1 MEQSEGNEVSS
12 VSNNAKVDVSPK
24 SKQKKKSLCRM
35 LMNKKTKVGCL
46 EPSYKDRDSNKNF
59 KVENSQ
65 HGSQTSTKLSL
76 CCAMTERSR
85 TPPQSLTV
93 SRLSPTTL
101 SHTSVKSEV
110 ASINGDCQTDVQIEK
125 EETFVSDEQTD
136 QASQADQTGQVDQ
149 SAQATQATQAT
160 QAVQTTRTVQA
171 TQAIQAMSQTVIRR
185 NNVAVEKKQRPST
198 YIEGKLGNVHSL

>member
-1 MEQSEGNEVSS
+1 MEQSEGNEICS
-12 VSNNAKVDVSPK
+12 VSNVVKVDVSPK
-24 SKQKKKSLCRM
+24 LKQKKKSLCHM

-46 EPSYKDRDSNKNF
+46 EQSYENENSNKNS
-59 KVENSQ
+59 KIDSSQ

-110 ASINGDCQTDVQIEK
+110 ASVNGDCQTNVLLKKKEICIESDARIQETIIKQNSTAIAK
-125 EETFVSDEQTD
+125 EQCHS
-136 QASQADQTGQVDQ
+136 
-149 SAQATQATQAT
+149 
-160 QAVQTTRTVQA
+160 
-171 TQAIQAMSQTVIRR
+171 I
-185 NNVAVEKKQRPST
+185 
-198 YIEGKLGNVHSL
+198 YIEGKFTYIYAHPKSSFTNEFGRFIEYVYKEFPVLIIDN

>member
-1 MEQSEGNEVSS
+1 MEQNEGNEISS
-12 VSNNAKVDVSPK
+12 VSNIAKVDVSPK

-46 EPSYKDRDSNKNF
+46 EPSYKDEDSNKNS
-59 KVENSQ
+59 KIDSSQ

-101 SHTSVKSEV
+101 SRTSVKSEV
-110 ASINGDCQTDVQIEK
+110 ASVNGDCQANVLVKK
-125 EETFVSDEQTD
+125 EDIHVENDD
-136 QASQADQTGQVDQ
+136 
-149 SAQATQATQAT
+149 QATQETMIKKNSA
-160 QAVQTTRTVQA
+160 AVAKEQCRSA
-171 TQAIQAMSQTVIRR
+171 
-185 NNVAVEKKQRPST
+185 
-198 YIEGKLGNVHSL
+198 YIEGKLTNYIHIYFKIS

>member
-1 MEQSEGNEVSS
+1 LIFELREGVKGVLADPALDAPAASIMEQSEGNDVSS
-12 VSNNAKVDVSPK
+12 VSNKVEVSPK

-46 EPSYKDRDSNKNF
+46 ESSYKDGDSNKNS
-59 KVENSQ
+59 KIENSH

-101 SHTSVKSEV
+101 SRTSVKSEI
-110 ASINGDCQTDVQIEK
+110 ASINEDRQTDVLVER
-125 EETFVSDEQTD
+125 EEMPVANNQ
-136 QASQADQTGQVDQ
+136 
-149 SAQATQATQAT
+149 AQALQE
-160 QAVQTTRTVQA
+160 TV
-171 TQAIQAMSQTVIRR
+171 VRR
-185 NNVAVEKKQRPST
+185 SNIVGKEQRPST
-198 YIEGKLGNVHSL
+198 YIEGKLGNICYKN

>member
-1 MEQSEGNEVSS
+1 MEQSEGNDVSS
-12 VSNNAKVDVSPK
+12 VSNKVEVSPK

-46 EPSYKDRDSNKNF
+46 ESYKDGDSNKNS
-59 KVENSQ
+59 KIENSH

-101 SHTSVKSEV
+101 SRTSVKSEI
-110 ASINGDCQTDVQIEK
+110 ASINEDRQTDVLIEQ
-125 EETFVSDEQTD
+125 EEIPVVNDE
-136 QASQADQTGQVDQ
+136 AE
-149 SAQATQATQAT
+149 
-160 QAVQTTRTVQA
+160 AVQETV
-171 TQAIQAMSQTVIRR
+171 VRR
-185 NNVAVEKKQRPST
+185 SNVALGKERPST
-198 YIEGKLGNVHSL
+198 YIEGKLGKCIYNN

>member
-1 MEQSEGNEVSS
+1 MEQSEGNKICSI
-12 VSNNAKVDVSPK
+12 SNIAKVDSPK

-46 EPSYKDRDSNKNF
+46 EPSYKDEDSNKNS
-59 KVENSQ
+59 KTDSSQ

-101 SHTSVKSEV
+101 SHTSVRSEV
-110 ASINGDCQTDVQIEK
+110 ASVNGDYQANILVKK
-125 EETFVSDEQTD
+125 EEIHIESDAQVTQETMIQKNSTAVVKEQCRG
-136 QASQADQTGQVDQ
+136 A
-149 SAQATQATQAT
+149 
-160 QAVQTTRTVQA
+160 
-171 TQAIQAMSQTVIRR
+171 
-185 NNVAVEKKQRPST
+185 
-198 YIEGKLGNVHSL
+198 YIEGKLANYIYRYLKSQISTSLADV

>member
-1 MEQSEGNEVSS
+1 MEQSEGNEISS
-12 VSNNAKVDVSPK
+12 VSNVAKIDISPK

-46 EPSYKDRDSNKNF
+46 EQSYKNEDSNKNS
-59 KVENSQ
+59 KIDSSQ

-101 SHTSVKSEV
+101 SCTSVKSEV
-110 ASINGDCQTDVQIEK
+110 ASMNGDCQTNVQLRK
-125 EETFVSDEQTD
+125 EEIYVESDTQITQETIIKKNSIAVTREQCH
-136 QASQADQTGQVDQ
+136 
-149 SAQATQATQAT
+149 
-160 QAVQTTRTVQA
+160 
-171 TQAIQAMSQTVIRR
+171 
-185 NNVAVEKKQRPST
+185 ST
-198 YIEGKLGNVHSL
+198 YIEGKLAYHIYTHLGHYHITHPGCCW

>member
-1 MEQSEGNEVSS
+1 MEQCEETN
-12 VSNNAKVDVSPK
+12 VSNAKADISPK

-46 EPSYKDRDSNKNF
+46 ETSYKDGDSNKNS
-59 KVENSQ
+59 KLENSQ
-65 HGSQTSTKLSL
+65 HGSHTSTKLSL

-110 ASINGDCQTDVQIEK
+110 ASANGNCQTDVMIEK
-125 EETFVSDEQTD
+125 EEMYIASTHNVQETIEKNSVFMGKERQSTFT
-136 QASQADQTGQVDQ
+136 
-149 SAQATQATQAT
+149 
-160 QAVQTTRTVQA
+160 
-171 TQAIQAMSQTVIRR
+171 
-185 NNVAVEKKQRPST
+185 
-198 YIEGKLGNVHSL
+198 EGKNLILIKNLKFFEFYPFL

>member
-1 MEQSEGNEVSS
+1 MRREHKGHILADPAPAASTMEQSEGNDMSS
-12 VSNNAKVDVSPK
+12 VSNKVEVSPK

-46 EPSYKDRDSNKNF
+46 ESYKDGDSNKNS
-59 KVENSQ
+59 KIENSQ

-101 SHTSVKSEV
+101 SRTSVKSEI
-110 ASINGDCQTDVQIEK
+110 ASINEDRQTDVLVEQEAIPVVNDEA
-125 EETFVSDEQTD
+125 EPVQETV
-136 QASQADQTGQVDQ
+136 V
-149 SAQATQATQAT
+149 
-160 QAVQTTRTVQA
+160 
-171 TQAIQAMSQTVIRR
+171 RR
-185 NNVAVEKKQRPST
+185 SNVAVGKEQRHST
-198 YIEGKLGNVHSL
+198 YIEGKLVNCILTIGLFLIWI

>member
-1 MEQSEGNEVSS
+1 MEQNEGNDVSS
-12 VSNNAKVDVSPK
+12 VSNKVEVSPK

-46 EPSYKDRDSNKNF
+46 ESSYKDGDSHKNS
-59 KVENSQ
+59 KIENSQ

-101 SHTSVKSEV
+101 SRTSVKSEI
-110 ASINGDCQTDVQIEK
+110 ASINEDRQTDVLVEK
-125 EETFVSDEQTD
+125 EEHVAND
-136 QASQADQTGQVDQ
+136 QA
-149 SAQATQATQAT
+149 
-160 QAVQTTRTVQA
+160 QAVQ
-171 TQAIQAMSQTVIRR
+171 QTIVRR
-185 NNVAVEKKQRPST
+185 NNVAVGKEQRHST
-198 YIEGKLGNVHSL
+198 YIEGKLENCIPTIKYY

>member
-1 MEQSEGNEVSS
+1 MEQCEETN
-12 VSNNAKVDVSPK
+12 VSNATNAKADISPK

-46 EPSYKDRDSNKNF
+46 ETSYKDGDSNKNS
-59 KVENSQ
+59 KLENSQ
-65 HGSQTSTKLSL
+65 HGSHTSTKLSL

-110 ASINGDCQTDVQIEK
+110 ASANGNCQTDVMIEK
-125 EETFVSDEQTD
+125 EEMYI
-136 QASQADQTGQVDQ
+136 ASTHN
-149 SAQATQATQAT
+149 
-160 QAVQTTRTVQA
+160 VQET
-171 TQAIQAMSQTVIRR
+171 
-185 NNVAVEKKQRPST
+185 VEKNSVFMGKERHST
-198 YIEGKLGNVHSL
+198 FTEGKNLILLKIKSFLNFIHFHNNLFGW